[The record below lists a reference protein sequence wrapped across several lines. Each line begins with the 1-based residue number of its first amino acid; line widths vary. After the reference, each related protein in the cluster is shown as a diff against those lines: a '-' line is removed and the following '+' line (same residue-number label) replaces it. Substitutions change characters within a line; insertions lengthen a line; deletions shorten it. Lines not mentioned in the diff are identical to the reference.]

1 MAVVQ
6 FCILAPFVASKKS
19 SSMYNM
25 YPNMIMLDDKGNYN
39 VSYNYNESA
48 DTLEF
53 MVHVRTTVQ
62 VGFGIVE
69 VASNNMS
76 YYDVAIGGVTDDGT
90 SYLQVGRNDKSFRF
104 CLLDSLKLSKKQENF
119 ARFDFTSHVPDITF
133 CV

>member
-1 MAVVQ
+1 
-6 FCILAPFVASKKS
+6 
-19 SSMYNM
+19 M

-62 VGFGIVE
+62 VGFGVAE

-76 YYDVAIGGVTDDGT
+76 YYDVAVGGVTDDGT
-90 SYLQVGRNDKSFRF
+90 SHLQVGRNNKIQFSY
-104 CLLDSLKLSKKQENF
+104 LKKRS
-119 ARFDFTSHVPDITF
+119 
-133 CV
+133 